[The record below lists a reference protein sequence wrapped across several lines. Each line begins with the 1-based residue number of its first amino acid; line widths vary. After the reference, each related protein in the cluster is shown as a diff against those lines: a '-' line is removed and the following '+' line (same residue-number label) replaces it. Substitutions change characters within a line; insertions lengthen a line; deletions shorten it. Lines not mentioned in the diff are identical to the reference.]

1 MALRFLTGGAEINI
15 CRVHDVPYGSFNMI
29 AKRVIAAINSE
40 MIGLIAFPLHS
51 KEELEAISRGFMLGF
66 MFKTKGGIRGCIG
79 ALGGI
84 SVQVGHPLASR
95 SASGCDF

>member
-40 MIGLIAFPLHS
+40 MIGLIALPLHS
-51 KEELEAISRGFMLGF
+51 KEELEAISRGFMC
-66 MFKTKGGIRGCIG
+66 KIKGGIRGCIG

>member
-40 MIGLIAFPLHS
+40 MIGLIALPLHS
-51 KEELEAISRGFMLGF
+51 KEELEAISRGFMC
-66 MFKTKGGIRGCIG
+66 KSKGGIRGCIG
-79 ALGGI
+79 ALGDI
-84 SVQVGHPLASR
+84 SAQVGHPLASR